1 MQIRYVLCDANR
13 RGECMFMCVY
23 SWHVHMCV
31 CRYTCIYC
39 IIVFLGTRAL
49 CARACMYII
58 HDMPATGL
66 VSASYVFKASECY
79 RGIYINCINN
89 FMAGSFPP
97 GWCCVDIYT
106 NVLCVVLNVQ
116 ASVCTY
122 DNFVICVATG
132 NLLYM
137 RVCIGV
143 YRCVSVYIYSTA
155 FANCIAAC
163 AILLG

>member
-1 MQIRYVLCDANR
+1 MYIRISGKCWSEHCIMQIRYVLCDANR

-106 NVLCVVLNVQ
+106 YTSCLSQQYCTCCDTVCESSRIYIHRYTPIHTDTHTHVQ
-116 ASVCTY
+116 
-122 DNFVICVATG
+122 
-132 NLLYM
+132 
-137 RVCIGV
+137 
-143 YRCVSVYIYSTA
+143 
-155 FANCIAAC
+155 
-163 AILLG
+163 